1 MINYSYIVDVL
12 VCVSVSDLPWTVT
25 DPDWNVKNVRMM
37 RCVVCWWI
45 SPTKWICVLIAML
58 CVYVVDITERALI
71 HHHRHHHHDSHL
83 SVAVAVDVVT
93 YTLLTLSTARDS
105 LPQQPAS
112 SAGTRMATR
121 PAFYCWSEFNPSFSS
136 TSSSSCSSFNFV

>member
-1 MINYSYIVDVL
+1 MNL
-12 VCVSVSDLPWTVT
+12 CT
-25 DPDWNVKNVRMM
+25 DSNAV
-37 RCVVCWWI
+37 
-45 SPTKWICVLIAML
+45 
-58 CVYVVDITERALI
+58 CVYVVDITERTLMY
-71 HHHRHHHHDSHL
+71 HHCHHHHDSHL

-93 YTLLTLSTARDS
+93 YTLLTLLTLSTARDS